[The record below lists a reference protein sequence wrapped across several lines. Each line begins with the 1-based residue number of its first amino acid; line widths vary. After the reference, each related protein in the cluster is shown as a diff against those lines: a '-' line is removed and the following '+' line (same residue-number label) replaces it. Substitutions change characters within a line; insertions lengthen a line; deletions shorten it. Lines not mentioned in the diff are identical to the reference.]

1 MTILADARH
10 TLRQILKAPGFFG
23 TVLVVLALGIGATT
37 AMFSLVECLL
47 VRPLPYPRPTE
58 LSMVWAVQPAVDP
71 SPVSLPDFLDWK
83 ASATS
88 FRTMA
93 ALEYDAFTLT
103 SEGQPPENL
112 RGTLVTGEFFP
123 TFELAP
129 MRGRLLG
136 PDDDR
141 QGAPRV
147 CVVSSDLWKRRFSSD
162 PDVVGKAIMLNGVP
176 FTVVGVA
183 AEGFRFGG
191 PYTDRADIWAP
202 LAVTLERYS
211 EHLVSGRGSHFLHV
225 IGRRK
230 AGVTV
235 TDATAEV
242 ARIASV
248 LQTSHAD
255 TNVSVGARVE
265 DLHET
270 LVGSSKG
277 GVWTLFAAVGLVFLV
292 VCANV
297 GNLLLGRAEARRGE
311 MAVRAALGA
320 TRGRLVAQVMTET
333 VVVFL
338 IGAGLGALLSRFFVG
353 TFASSLVDGP
363 GAATLDVRVDGWA
376 LAFAMLAST
385 VSGLAFGL
393 VPALAAANTS
403 PQAVLKATEARAGT
417 SRTQVLVRQ
426 GLVIAQVALAVAL
439 LVTSGLALRSFAALV
454 AKSPG
459 FDATDLSTTRTF
471 LPAPKYADDARSV
484 RFYEQLAE
492 RLAAEPTVLSVGG
505 DSTLPYCGS
514 NSNGSFHIE
523 GRPEF
528 PPGARPLLARNV
540 VLPGYFETM
549 RIPLLEGRTLTA
561 DDRADGR
568 LVMVVSRGV
577 AERFFPGESA
587 IGKRIDWG
595 TEKDGEKPVFREI
608 VGVVGDVLR
617 RGLDHPAEAE
627 AYVPIAQ
634 APTRWMVMVA
644 RTRPGMADA
653 LAQRMPEL
661 VRQVDPDQAPGG
673 TRLLSDRVADSVGSR
688 RTLVVMLGAFA
699 ASALVLA
706 TLGLFGLVS
715 YTTSRRTREL
725 GLRVALG
732 ATPGDVVR
740 QVVEGGMRMLG
751 IGLAVGLVLSVAMG
765 RALAA
770 RVSGIG
776 SFDLLV
782 FVGVPLVLA
791 FSGVLA
797 CLIPAVRA
805 VRIPAAV
812 ALRYE

>member
-1 MTILADARH
+1 MNLLSDARH

-23 TVLVVLALGIGATT
+23 TVLVVLSLGIGATT

-71 SPVSLPDFLDWK
+71 SPVSLPDFVDWK
-83 ASATS
+83 AGATS

-93 ALEYDAFTLT
+93 AVEYEAFTLT

-112 RGTLVTGEFFP
+112 RGASVTGEFFP

-136 PDDDR
+136 PEDDR

-162 PDVVGKAIMLNGVP
+162 PDVVGKTIMLNGVP

-202 LAVTLERYS
+202 LAVTLERYADN
-211 EHLVSGRGSHFLHV
+211 LVSGRGSHFLHV
-225 IGRRK
+225 LGRRK

-235 TDATAEV
+235 TDASAEV
-242 ARIASV
+242 ARIASA
-248 LQTSHAD
+248 LAASHVD
-255 TNVSVGARVE
+255 TNTSVGARVE

-353 TFASSLVDGP
+353 TFATSLVDGP

-376 LAFAMLAST
+376 LAFAVSAST

-417 SRTQVLVRQ
+417 SRAQVLVRQ
-426 GLVIAQVALAVAL
+426 GLVVAQVAMAVAL

-459 FDATDLSTTRTF
+459 FDATDLETTRTF

-484 RFYEQLAE
+484 RFYEQLSE
-492 RLAAEPTVLSVGG
+492 RIAAEPSVLSVGG

-514 NSNGSFHIE
+514 NSNGSFRIE

-540 VLPGYFETM
+540 VLPGYLETM

-561 DDRADGR
+561 DDRAGGR
-568 LVMVVSRGV
+568 LVMVVSRSV
-577 AERFFPGESA
+577 AERFFPGESP

-595 TEKDGEKPVFREI
+595 TEEGEKPVFREI

-617 RGLDHPAEAE
+617 RGLDRPAENE

-644 RTRPGMADA
+644 RTRPGMADS

-661 VRQVDPDQAPGG
+661 VRQVDPDQAPAG
-673 TRLLSDRVADSVGSR
+673 TRLLSDRIADSVGSR

-699 ASALVLA
+699 ASALLLA

-732 ATPGDVVR
+732 ATPSDVVR

-751 IGLAVGLVLSVAMG
+751 IGLAVGLVLSVAVG

-776 SFDLLV
+776 SFDPLV

-791 FSGVLA
+791 LSGVLA
-797 CLIPAVRA
+797 CAIPAVRA